1 MIIMSEK
8 YIIFSGPSG
17 AGKTTLVQHLLTAMP
32 ELGFSVS
39 ACSRKKR
46 KYEAD
51 GKDYYFIPAETF
63 RKWIADD
70 AFLEW
75 EEVYRD
81 HFYGSL
87 KSEVDRIISAGKFP
101 LFDVDVVGALNI
113 KKHFGR
119 KALAVIVVPPSLEL
133 LKTRLTARKTE
144 TEEKLKLRMEKA
156 SMEMASAEEF
166 DHVLVN
172 DDLEKA
178 KTEAEGLVRNFLVL
192 SKQV

>member
-1 MIIMSEK
+1 MPDR
-8 YIIFSGPSG
+8 YIIISGPSG
-17 AGKTTLVQHLLTAMP
+17 AGKTTLVQHLLAAMQ

-46 KYEAD
+46 EHETN
-51 GKDYYFIPAETF
+51 GKDYYFIPVEPF
-63 RKWIADD
+63 RQWIAED

-75 EEVYRD
+75 EEVYPD

-87 KSEVDRIISAGKFP
+87 KSEVDRIISEGKFP

-113 KKHFGR
+113 KKHFGS
-119 KALAVIVVPPSLEL
+119 KALAIIVVPPSVEM
-133 LKTRLTARKTE
+133 LKTRLSSRKTE
-144 TEEKLKLRMEKA
+144 TEDKLKLRLEKV
-156 SMEMASAEEF
+156 SMEMARAKEF
-166 DHVLVN
+166 DHILVN

-178 KTEAEGLVRNFLVL
+178 KTEAEGLVRDFLVL